1 LAYPL
6 YLTIS
11 LHKKEKK
18 TFNLKKK
25 DMKSSEKFKIK
36 KKLEMNLLNLKEDK
50 LIENIFPFN
59 KK

>member
-1 LAYPL
+1 
-6 YLTIS
+6 
-11 LHKKEKK
+11 
-18 TFNLKKK
+18 
-25 DMKSSEKFKIK
+25 MKSSEKFKIK